1 MLPDNHPTRKV
12 SNTVKLNGKVLTENN
27 VTSSK
32 ASKIAVQWKEKA
44 KIQTLILVLH
54 LKWMQMHN
62 NRSY

>member
-12 SNTVKLNGKVLTENN
+12 SNIVKLNGNVLTENN

-54 LKWMQMHN
+54 LKWIQMHD